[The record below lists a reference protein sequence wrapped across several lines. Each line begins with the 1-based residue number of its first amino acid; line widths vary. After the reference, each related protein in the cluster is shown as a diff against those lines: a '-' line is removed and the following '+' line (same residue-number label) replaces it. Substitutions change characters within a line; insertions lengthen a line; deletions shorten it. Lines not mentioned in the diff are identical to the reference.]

1 MSATSLTDAY
11 LAGFAASGVRAGQI
25 LDGVR
30 ASTVDTC
37 YMGRSLS
44 RPAFL
49 DQATLSTLSSDLE
62 QLHLALTGLPDRLFG
77 GDMAAFARA
86 VGATDAQADIILR
99 GRGSTPSR
107 MGRADF
113 YRDGLGFRLLEINWG
128 AALGGLDGAVLN
140 REMMQQPFVGDFVRE
155 HRLGYVDPMVELVH
169 TLFAECDLAP
179 GSTPVIALTDWP
191 ESFKTLEPRL
201 HKSAQ
206 AYALY
211 GIDARPCHVGQLR
224 YADGR
229 VWLDDVAVDVV
240 YRLFLMEDLLDEA
253 GPALI
258 EPVLR
263 AAERGEVAIFS
274 PMDADLYGS
283 KGALALLSDEANRP
297 LYQPDVLAILD
308 RILPWTRMARSGPV
322 TVSGA
327 TVDLTDYA
335 LAEQNELIIKPTLLH
350 GGMGI
355 VAGWLAEPAEWRACL
370 AAAMDQPYVVQRRI
384 HPVPERFPTDTGTE
398 EWTLTWGAFMAY
410 RGYGGMFVRGSRDL
424 DGTVNMSSG
433 ATGTCC
439 FTELAAADPS
449 PVRG

>member
-1 MSATSLTDAY
+1 MSTMSLTENY

-44 RPAFL
+44 RPTFL
-49 DQATLSTLSSDLE
+49 EYPVLHQLSSDLD

-86 VGATDAQADIILR
+86 VGASETQADIILR
-99 GRGSTPSR
+99 GRGRTPSR

-113 YRDGLGFRLLEINWG
+113 YRDDSGFRLLEINWG

-140 REMMQQPFVGDFVRE
+140 REMMRQPFVGDFVAE
-155 HRLGYVDPMVELVH
+155 HRLGYVDPMTELVD
-169 TLFAECDLAP
+169 TLVAECKLTT
-179 GSTPVIALTDWP
+179 GSTPVIALADWP
-191 ESFKTLEPRL
+191 ESFKTLEARL
-201 HKSAQ
+201 HKSAE
-206 AYALY
+206 AYVPY
-211 GIDARPCHVGQLR
+211 GIDARPCHLGQLR

-229 VWLDDVAVDVV
+229 VWLGEVAVDVV

-258 EPVLR
+258 EPVLL

-297 LYQPDVLAILD
+297 LYPPEVLAILD
-308 RILPWTRMARSGPV
+308 RILPWTRMVRPGPV
-322 TVSGA
+322 TVSGT
-327 TVDLTDYA
+327 TVDLTAYA
-335 LAEQNELIIKPTLLH
+335 LDQQNELIIKPTLLH
-350 GGMGI
+350 GGLGI
-355 VAGWLAEPAEWRACL
+355 VAGWLTEPAQWRACL
-370 AAAMDQPYVVQRRI
+370 AEAMDQPYVVQRRI
-384 HPVPERFPTDTGTE
+384 HPVPEKFPTDSGTE
-398 EWTLTWGAFMAY
+398 DWTLTWGAFMAH

-424 DGTVNMSSG
+424 DATVNMSTG

-439 FTELAAADPS
+439 FTELAATDHQPD
-449 PVRG
+449 RG